1 MIERIKLF
9 LSETIWRLD
18 FTEIPLMKRLV
29 FTPIR
34 FFILVIRAYIRDFSS
49 LHASALTYITMLA
62 IVPVLALGLTS
73 LKAFG
78 AGELAQEKIMDQI
91 EVLVSGLETA
101 PAPTQTP
108 KLIEVVPA
116 GPTVAGESQPV
127 VMDVS
132 EEEVSAQAA
141 SALRNICITVFEQ
154 INAINFATIGTIGAV
169 GLVFMVVSV
178 LGKIENSFNAIWGL
192 VKARSIFRKLTDYLS
207 VIIIVPLLA
216 LAATSLPILDS
227 LSSYMPNIFGLRTLL
242 EAIGVFKLIV
252 PLFVGSVLFA
262 FLFSFVPNTK
272 VKISS
277 AFVGAVITVILLM
290 IFFRICLT
298 LQVGVANNGRIY
310 GSLVA
315 LPILLFWI
323 NSSWQIILFGA
334 EICYVYQHR
343 AELVRET
350 AFSHPSER
358 DTIVL
363 ALALTLWAGHCI
375 DKENKP
381 LSVDSFC
388 STFKI
393 PSREAV
399 RVASILGRSQILVPV
414 NETDAPQPTGYVL
427 SRCATRL
434 KISDVIN
441 ACLDDTAGED
451 VIRCAEGIG
460 DLKPLSIL
468 EKEISETLSKN
479 FDITIQDALLL
490 HEARKLKASG
500 VKA

>member
-1 MIERIKLF
+1 MVEKIKLF

-18 FTEIPLMKRLV
+18 FSEIPLMKRLV
-29 FTPIR
+29 FMPTR

-78 AGELAQEKIMDQI
+78 AGEMAQEKIMEKVEI
-91 EVLVSGLETA
+91 LVSGLEDTTPPPAA
-101 PAPTQTP
+101 PSATSSSSETTPPSAPSQ
-108 KLIEVVPA
+108 A
-116 GPTVAGESQPV
+116 SESV
-127 VMDVS
+127 DA
-132 EEEVSAQAA
+132 EEVSMYAA
-141 SALRNICITVFEQ
+141 SALRNICVTVFEQ

-192 VKARSIFRKLTDYLS
+192 TKARSIFRKLTDYLS
-207 VIIIVPLLA
+207 VIVIVPLLA

-227 LSSYMPNIFGLRTLL
+227 LSSCMPNIFGLRTLL

-272 VKISS
+272 VRLSS
-277 AFVGAVITVILLM
+277 AFVGAVVTVLFLM

-298 LQVGVANNGRIY
+298 LQVGVANYGRIY

-334 EICYVYQHR
+334 EICYVHQHR
-343 AELVRET
+343 SELVRES

-375 DKENKP
+375 EKENKP
-381 LSVDSFC
+381 LSVESFC

-399 RVASILGRSQILVPV
+399 RVATILGRSQILVPV

-434 KISDVIN
+434 KVSDVIN
-441 ACLDDTAGED
+441 ACLDDNVGEN
-451 VIRCAEGIG
+451 VIRNADEVG
-460 DLKPLSIL
+460 DLRPLSIL
-468 EKEISETLSKN
+468 EKEFSDTLTQQ
-479 FDITIQDALLL
+479 FDLTIQDALAL
-490 HEARKLKASG
+490 HETRRKNATSEM
-500 VKA
+500 A